1 MIHNKFRYILTLV
14 ALFAMTAGAWAQ
26 EEVLLTT
33 VTATG
38 HTTYS
43 QSPDGIV
50 TVTLDNIDSY
60 HYTYGW
66 LYEGSVT
73 VEAPQGYTI
82 TRCVFKQNPNSF
94 PNRVLVDDQA
104 PFTATM
110 AFNGEEY
117 YVSAATSTGDV
128 IGDDFM
134 NGISS
139 IEVYGTAEAPIEVTP
154 VAEPA
159 ANTKQWTF
167 SMPASDVV
175 LTPVYSAATVYTF
188 DGQAISE
195 TPYETL
201 KEAFAKVKE
210 GDVITLDWDVTLT
223 EQLQTPTTD
232 GGVKFML
239 DFNGYTIDG
248 GNFGLS
254 LMNQGDQ
261 LTFTDSSED
270 QMGGLKCKVL
280 SFIENSEF
288 VFDAGRYNILTANA
302 ETLNGYCSTPG
313 GGMELADGKEFIDL
327 EGGAEANDGFTTRV
341 DFKTFELAIG
351 PKEFD
356 TFYADKNI
364 VIDAETAE
372 GINLYTITAIDDDRS
387 EATLSSIS
395 GTIAAGTPMLVYN
408 STEVQKLVKIKF
420 TAADASTAATA
431 VPEFKGTAVARE
443 FTADDMTLADY
454 YALSGGKA
462 FAYVKNAGTIAANQC
477 WLQFD
482 KPQPGAKQRAIN
494 IVFEEGTT
502 ELDEIEN
509 DEPTDDT
516 WYDLNGR
523 KLKGIPATK
532 GVFIKN
538 GKKVMK

>member
-1 MIHNKFRYILTLV
+1 MKHKILSLLV
-14 ALFAMTAGAWAQ
+14 LLLTAATGAWATDD
-26 EEVLLTT
+26 VLLTT
-33 VTATG
+33 IESKDYTSFTSG
-38 HTTYS
+38 S
-43 QSPDGIV
+43 QTFDNIA
-50 TVTLDNIDSY
+50 TVTFSGEVANDGDW
-60 HYTYGW
+60 GW
-66 LYEGSVT
+66 YQLTGITLTVTPVEGI
-73 VEAPQGYTI
+73 TI
-82 TRCVFKQNPNSF
+82 TRVKFTCKDGSAF
-94 PNRVLVDDQA
+94 DETA
-104 PFTATM
+104 PFEAVLGDPWTNPYM
-110 AFNGEEY
+110 LVNGESYGEFG
-117 YVSAATSTGDV
+117 VTK
-128 IGDDFM
+128 
-134 NGISS
+134 
-139 IEVYGTAEAPIEVTP
+139 IEVYGTAAPAIEVTP
-154 VAEPA
+154 VTNKTNE
-159 ANTKQWTF
+159 WEF
-167 SMPASDVV
+167 DMPASDVV

-188 DGQAISE
+188 NGQAISE

-201 KEAFAKVKE
+201 KEAFAKVKD
-210 GDVITLDWDVTLT
+210 GDIITLDWDVTLT

-232 GGVKFML
+232 GGVKFTL

-261 LTFTDSSED
+261 LTFTDSSDD
-270 QMGGLKCKVL
+270 QMGGLKAIGLNADENAK
-280 SFIENSEF
+280 FI
-288 VFDAGRYNILTANA
+288 FDAGRYKFGDYSTAEFMNA
-302 ETLNGYCSTPG
+302 ICANNDSH
-313 GGMELADGKEFIDL
+313 ELSDGKEFVDI
-327 EGGAEANDGFTTRV
+327 ANGPDAD
-341 DFKTFELAIG
+341 DFNLIVAWKAFELAIG

-372 GINLYTITAIDDDRS
+372 GINLYTITAIDIDRS

-408 STEVQKLVKIKF
+408 STEVQKLVKIKM

-482 KPQPGAKQRAIN
+482 KPQGPGAKQRAIN

-502 ELDEIEN
+502 GLEAIDNGQLTIDNEG
-509 DEPTDDT
+509 

-523 KLKGIPATK
+523 KLDGEPTTK